1 MALIKWKQISGQLGD
16 YGNLTGSLN
25 ISGGLSINGEEV
37 GATSTT
43 ASHAL
48 FAVSASY
55 AISASV
61 EILTEVSSSHAEIAD
76 SASFIADSFIS
87 ASGVRAGFSSTTFNG
102 NRIISQQHLPG
113 FFTSSFNPGTS
124 GSISNFLEKVFYPN
138 DAPQFTSAANV
149 NIAEFLT
156 SGSTVHTLTANDI
169 QGQSLTF
176 AAQDSYTAGFVN
188 VASNGVVTL
197 LTSSIIILL

>member
-25 ISGGLSINGEEV
+25 ISGGLSINGEDV
-37 GATSTT
+37 GATATT

-76 SASFIADSFIS
+76 SASFISDLFIS
-87 ASGVRAGFSSTTFNG
+87 QSAVRSGFGGGVDSSIFNG
-102 NRIISQQHLPG
+102 NRIISQQL
-113 FFTSSFNPGTS
+113 FR
-124 GSISNFLEKVFYPN
+124 L
-138 DAPQFTSAANV
+138 Q
-149 NIAEFLT
+149 
-156 SGSTVHTLTANDI
+156 
-169 QGQSLTF
+169 
-176 AAQDSYTAGFVN
+176 
-188 VASNGVVTL
+188 
-197 LTSSIIILL
+197 IL